1 LLRARSYFLDKS
13 STPLRIEDPIFRFFY
28 SGVDVCQEA
37 ARRGD
42 LEALVPRTPAEEALI
57 SLATRTGY
65 VDWAKDGLEMDSR
78 QEMSNRLPEAD
89 DDEIWDETLGSLA
102 GDINI
107 EI

>member
-1 LLRARSYFLDKS
+1 
-13 STPLRIEDPIFRFFY
+13 
-28 SGVDVCQEA
+28 
-37 ARRGD
+37 
-42 LEALVPRTPAEEALI
+42 
-57 SLATRTGY
+57 
-65 VDWAKDGLEMDSR
+65 MDSR